1 MPPTLLKHKG
11 RPVPY
16 IAPWSNEYVPLPRL
30 MAVAGMPRPPQGARR
45 APLPFARIPDSTG
58 AARIPAHAYDH
69 ARQVN
74 LSDDGGLLTCMANTH
89 SPTVP
94 DGSTTN
100 PPPLDEGPK
109 D

>member
-1 MPPTLLKHKG
+1 MTAVDREAFPLAPPEG
-11 RPVPY
+11 RTPNSTELPS
-16 IAPWSNEYVPLPRL
+16 APQT
-30 MAVAGMPRPPQGARR
+30 RPWALRFVR
-45 APLPFARIPDSTG
+45 VPDSTG
-58 AARIPAHAYDH
+58 AASIPAHAYDYG
-69 ARQVN
+69 RQVN
-74 LSDDGGLLTCMANTH
+74 ISHDGGLLTCMANTH